1 MLRNYYIER
10 IINPKDTR
18 LEYIYESLLQPN
30 FSPGEIEPIEKLRT
44 LIENTANKTTRNPL
58 VLMVVYNNHDNNPAS
73 LINGNILDFGE
84 VGCGAIGY
92 TVTKE
97 EHRRKG
103 LASSLVEAFEQQIS
117 KNNRHPKVSILEGRR
132 GSGGFWDKIG
142 YGKVQDGKVNV
153 VYHQPPIE
161 FDFRTGDPVFGEIRE
176 TLKAKPLNGERGRED
191 FRKWLMRSVEG
202 MSREWYLPERTR
214 FETERAY
221 RSAVRNSERTVQTN
235 LDSIRDAVKLRLSN
249 HRMY

>member
-1 MLRNYYIER
+1 MLKNYYIER
-10 IINPKDTR
+10 VISPDDPR

-30 FSPGEIEPIEKLRT
+30 FSPGEIEPIEILKT
-44 LIENTANKTTRNPL
+44 SIENTANNTTRNPL
-58 VLMVVYNNHDNNPAS
+58 VLMVAYNNHDNDPAS

-142 YGKVQDGKVNV
+142 YGKVQGGKVNV
-153 VYHQPPIE
+153 VYHQPSIE
-161 FDFRTGDPVFGEIRE
+161 FDFRTGEPVFGVVKE
-176 TLKAKPLNGERGRED
+176 TLRAKPLDGERDRED
-191 FRKWLMRSVEG
+191 FRKWLIKSVEE
-202 MSREWYLPERTR
+202 MSGEWYLPERTA
-214 FETERAY
+214 FEAEGAY
-221 RSAVRNSERTVQTN
+221 RNAVRNSERTVKTN
-235 LDSIRDAVKLRLSN
+235 LDSIRNAVKLRLSN
-249 HRMY
+249 HRMH